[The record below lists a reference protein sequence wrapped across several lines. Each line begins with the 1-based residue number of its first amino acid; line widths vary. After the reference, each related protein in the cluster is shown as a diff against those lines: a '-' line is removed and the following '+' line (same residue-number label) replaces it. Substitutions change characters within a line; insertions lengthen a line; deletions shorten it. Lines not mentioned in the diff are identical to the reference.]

1 MGSNFK
7 RFKVTM
13 VLTIASL
20 FILGFSQFSTV
31 VFSSFVER
39 DTFQEQTTIGP
50 ISVSGKSRDQATSL
64 LKEQIKNWQEN
75 ASFEL
80 KYKGTSQKVDTNSFK
95 FLVNESI
102 ESGIDGQANDLVIE
116 VKQQNIENTL
126 QLLTP
131 KINFQ
136 AMDMAELLN
145 DLSSAASEL
154 VPSLALRVEDYL
166 PKEEP
171 LVVATSSR
179 ELGKDSAD
187 IETFVQEFSQ
197 IPIEPHTNVSLMKLV
212 EGKKLNQLSSHQMSI
227 VSSALFEALMS
238 TNFTITE
245 RNIGRELPEN
255 IQLGLE
261 AKIDFSKN
269 IDFSFYNPNE
279 NRYDIRLSI
288 DKGKLEITVIGIPFS
303 SKYQMNLTET
313 LEFKPRT
320 IKRYTP
326 LLEPGQKS
334 VETEGKPGLMRI
346 VYRETI
352 ASTGELIESE
362 LISEDFYQPIHRVE
376 VHGIDPNS
384 NQISEQQAEQGTE
397 SLANSESDG
406 SNGNP
411 MNETP
416 AVNTENQL
424 PATTEQNQEN
434 NSNAETDDS
443 GEDRLWGK
451 PNEEPK

>member
-7 RFKVTM
+7 RYKVTM

-39 DTFQEQTTIGP
+39 DLFQEQTSIGP

-64 LKEQIKNWQEN
+64 LEDQIKNWQEK

-80 KYKGTSQKVDTNSFK
+80 KYKESSQKLDPNSFN
-95 FLVNESI
+95 FLLSESI
-102 ESGIDGQANDLVIE
+102 KSAIDGKENPLKVEAN
-116 VKQQNIENTL
+116 QQNIENTL
-126 QLLTP
+126 HLQTP
-131 KINFQ
+131 KIDFH
-136 AMDMAELLN
+136 ALDMTGLLN
-145 DLSSAASEL
+145 ALSSAASEL
-154 VPSLALRVEDYL
+154 DPSLTVKIEDFL

-171 LVVATSSR
+171 IVLAAASR
-179 ELGKDSAD
+179 QLDEEFLD
-187 IETFVQEFSQ
+187 IEKFAQEFPQ
-197 IPIEPHTNVSLMKLV
+197 ISVEPYSAVSLIKLA
-212 EGKKLNQLSSHQMSI
+212 EERELNQLSSSQISI
-227 VSSALFEALMS
+227 ISSALFEALMS

-255 IQLGLE
+255 IELGLE
-261 AKIDFSKN
+261 AKVDFSKS

-279 NRYDIRLSI
+279 NRYDIKLAI
-288 DKGKLEITVIGIPFS
+288 DKGKLEIAIIGVPFS
-303 SKYQMNLTET
+303 SKYQMNLTEKQ
-313 LEFKPRT
+313 EFKPRT

-326 LLEPGQKS
+326 ILEPRQKS
-334 VETEGKPGLMRI
+334 VETEGKPGLMI
-346 VYRETI
+346 KVYRETI
-352 ASTGELIESE
+352 SSTGELIQSE

-384 NQISEQQAEQGTE
+384 NQVPQQQEERGTE
-397 SLANSESDG
+397 SLANTD
-406 SNGNP
+406 SNGGS

-416 AVNTENQL
+416 TDNTENQS
-424 PATTEQNQEN
+424 PATNEQNQQNDLDEG
-434 NSNAETDDS
+434 TDDS